1 VVEVKAHSN
10 RRYRGSA
17 MTVIPPSSATGSN
30 PVAHG
35 ATLAA
40 SFVDVL
46 ALEADLGLALG
57 HRLVL
62 LSLERW
68 REFADLRFA
77 RIDEEGIHRLT
88 RRVPTASAWKIGW
101 SPTAR
106 TAEQS
111 QSSTSQA
118 APPGDVPLT
127 QSEDAINVEVVEV
140 VEVVGRGGRT
150 FSNGEARI
158 IGPSA
163 SAALTHGFLH
173 VEVTIADGAHPLRAV
188 INLAP

>member
-1 VVEVKAHSN
+1 MVEVKAHSN

-17 MTVIPPSSATGSN
+17 MTVIPPSSTGSN
-30 PVAHG
+30 PVPHG
-35 ATLAA
+35 ATPAA

-62 LSLERW
+62 MSLERW

-88 RRVPTASAWKIGW
+88 RRVPTALAWRIGW
-101 SPTAR
+101 SPTAH
-106 TAEQS
+106 TADQS

-118 APPGDVPLT
+118 APHGDVLLT
-127 QSEDAINVEVVEV
+127 QSADAVNAEVVEV

-158 IGPSA
+158 IGPST

-173 VEVTIADGAHPLRAV
+173 VEVTMADGAPPLRAV
-188 INLAP
+188 LDLAC